1 MKKLYSSSF
10 APNPLRVNFML
21 KIKGIDFDFEDID
34 IRKGEQKTPEFLA
47 VNPDGTVPVLVLED
61 DTTLCD
67 TIGIIHY
74 IEKTSPDKPLM
85 GTDILE
91 QANILSMMHKI
102 YTTGSLAVAEAVRN
116 GYLPGFEGRALP
128 GPVPIEQIPELV
140 KRGQKRVDIFYQAMN
155 DLLNGNN
162 FLVGNKLSQADIDL
176 FVCCK
181 FALFIEQPFNA
192 ETHAN
197 LAKHFQT
204 LDTLVNA

>member
-47 VNPDGTVPVLVLED
+47 VNPDGTVPVLVLDD

-74 IEKTSPDKPLM
+74 IEKTYPDKPLM
-85 GTDILE
+85 GTSTLE
-91 QANILSMMHKI
+91 QANILSMMHRI
-102 YTTGSLAVAEAVRN
+102 YASGSLAVAEAVRN

-128 GPVPIEQIPELV
+128 GPIPIEQIPALV
-140 KRGQKRVDIFYQAMN
+140 GRGQKRLDAFYQTM
-155 DLLNGNN
+155 DTLLKGKA
-162 FLVGNKLSQADIDL
+162 FLVDNKLSQADIDL
-176 FVCCK
+176 FVCCN
-181 FALFIEQPFNA
+181 FAHFIEQPFDA
-192 ETHAN
+192 ESHTN
-197 LAKHFQT
+197 LAAHFQT
-204 LDTLVNA
+204 IEKLVKA